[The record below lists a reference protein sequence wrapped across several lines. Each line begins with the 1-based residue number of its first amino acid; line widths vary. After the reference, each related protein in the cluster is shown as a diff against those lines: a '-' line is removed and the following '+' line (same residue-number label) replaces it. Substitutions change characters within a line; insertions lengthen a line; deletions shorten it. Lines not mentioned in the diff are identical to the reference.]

1 MTFTLYDAEQIL
13 DPETHHHLAEAVARA
28 NNPVWAGRPWTI
40 VDHDGRERYTHRYP
54 KGT

>member
-1 MTFTLYDAEQIL
+1 MTFTIYDVEHIL
-13 DPETHHHLAEAVARA
+13 DPETFGTLTAA
-28 NNPVWAGRPWTI
+28 NTRTSNPVWAGRPWTI